1 MAVGMRRIG
10 AAAAAGALGSLVAV
24 SVAGADVTGVR
35 VDAGADGL
43 RTGCSATL
51 TATVD
56 TPVPDG
62 GTMTFINSGGS
73 VPGNGEP
80 IAGTPVHHP
89 ENGTVTMA
97 WTPKYPGRQNI
108 TAQQFTPGSYTSS
121 SYITVD
127 VVGSGL
133 NTGSSCL
140 PLP

>member
-10 AAAAAGALGSLVAV
+10 AAAAAGALGSLLAV

-35 VDAGADGL
+35 VDAGASGL

-56 TPVPDG
+56 TPVPDR
-62 GTMTFINSGGS
+62 TVTFINSGGS

-80 IAGTPVHHP
+80 IAGTPVYHP

-97 WTPKYPGRQNI
+97 WTPKYTGRQNI
-108 TAQQFTPGSYTSS
+108 TAQQFKPGSYTSS

>member
-10 AAAAAGALGSLVAV
+10 AAAAAGALGSLLAV
-24 SVAGADVTGVR
+24 NVAGADVTGVR

-62 GTMTFINSGGS
+62 GTVTFINSGGS

-80 IAGTPVHHP
+80 IAGTPVYHP
-89 ENGTVTMA
+89 ENGTVTVA
-97 WTPKYPGRQNI
+97 WTPKYTGRQNI
-108 TAQQFTPGSYTSS
+108 TAQQFKPGSYTSS
-121 SYITVD
+121 SYITVE